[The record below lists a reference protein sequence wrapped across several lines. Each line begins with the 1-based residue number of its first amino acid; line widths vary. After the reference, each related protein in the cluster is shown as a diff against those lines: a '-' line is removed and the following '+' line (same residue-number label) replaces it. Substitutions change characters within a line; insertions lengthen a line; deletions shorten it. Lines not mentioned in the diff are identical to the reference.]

1 MRLLLFWGSAAL
13 LLYTYALFPLLVAAR
28 GLWRRRPHREAAIT
42 PSLSVIIAAHNEAHV
57 IGQKID
63 NILSLDYPRGYLE
76 LIIASDGSDDGTND
90 LVCSYQARGVRLLEL
105 PRRGKAAA
113 LNAAVAAATGDI
125 LVFSDA
131 NSLFAPQ
138 SLRALVR
145 PFADAAVGGVAG
157 NQVYRR
163 TAAATLAGEGE
174 QRYWNFDR
182 ELKRLESA
190 GGNVISA
197 TGALYAIRRSLFTP
211 VAEGVTD
218 DFYTSTGVIAQGY
231 RLVFAPEAIAYEAVA
246 GKSRD
251 EYGRKV
257 RVMTRGLRG
266 VYLRRALLN
275 PRRYGFYALQLLS
288 HKLLRRLV
296 AVPLL
301 LMALV
306 SPFLWSR
313 GWFYGL
319 ATGAQAA
326 FYSLAV
332 AGALLEGPA
341 RQRLKLLALPYYFT
355 LVNVAALQATLNVL
369 RGRAIV
375 IWEPTRAGVDEVAA
389 AAPVAEGQP

>member
-13 LLYTYALFPLLVAAR
+13 LRYTYALFPLIILAR
-28 GLWRRRPHREAAIT
+28 GIWRRRPHQEAAIT
-42 PSLSVIIAAHNEAHV
+42 PSLSVIIAAHNEADV
-57 IGQKID
+57 IGKKID
-63 NILSLDYPRGYLE
+63 NILSLDYPRDCLE
-76 LIIASDGSDDGTND
+76 VIVASDGSNDGTNE
-90 LVCSYQARGVRLLEL
+90 LVRRYQSRGVRLLDL
-105 PRRGKAAA
+105 PRQGKAAA
-113 LNAAVAAATGDI
+113 LNAAVAAATGEN
-125 LVFSDA
+125 LGFSDA

-138 SLRALVR
+138 SLRELMR
-145 PFADAAVGGVAG
+145 PFADTGVGGVAG

-163 TAAATLAGEGE
+163 TSTATLAGEGE

-182 ELKRLESA
+182 ELKRYESA

-197 TGALYAIRRSLFTP
+197 TGAIYAIRASLFTP
-211 VAEGVTD
+211 VPDGVTD

-266 VYLRRALLN
+266 VYLRRELLD
-275 PRRYGFYALQLLS
+275 PTRYGFYALQLLS

-301 LMALV
+301 LIALV
-306 SPFLWSR
+306 SPLLWSR
-313 GWFYGL
+313 GWLYQLATAGQAAFYGL
-319 ATGAQAA
+319 AAA
-326 FYSLAV
+326 GS
-332 AGALLEGPA
+332 LLEKPA
-341 RQRLKLLALPYYFT
+341 RSRLKLLALPYYFC
-355 LVNVAALQATLNVL
+355 LVNIAALQATLNVL

-375 IWEPTRAGVDEVAA
+375 IWEPTHAGAST
-389 AAPVAEGQP
+389 APAGRGQP